1 MLIEIFVPL
10 AIRWRNY
17 KSALLNMWL
26 NVLKAKIH
34 CARGLISAGRTP
46 STISNHEGVFKR
58 ASSRLSLAQNFQ
70 ILRF

>member
-1 MLIEIFVPL
+1 MVIEIFVPL
-10 AIRWRNY
+10 AIRWR

-26 NVLKAKIH
+26 KVLKAKIH

-58 ASSRLSLAQNFQ
+58 ASSRLS
-70 ILRF
+70 